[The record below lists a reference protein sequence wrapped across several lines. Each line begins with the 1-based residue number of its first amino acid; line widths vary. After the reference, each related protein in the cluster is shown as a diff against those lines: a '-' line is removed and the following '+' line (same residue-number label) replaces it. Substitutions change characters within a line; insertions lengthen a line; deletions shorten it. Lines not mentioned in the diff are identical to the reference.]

1 VPFPF
6 PLDPTF
12 RLEVIDSWLDDV
24 EDRIELGDP
33 EGAEGSLRTAEAIYL
48 RLPPGEGCLATE
60 QKIIEK
66 RVKLGH
72 LQT

>member
-1 VPFPF
+1 MPF
-6 PLDPTF
+6 PLPLDPAF
-12 RLEVIDSWLDDV
+12 RLEVVESWLDDV
-24 EDRIELGDP
+24 DDRIECGDP

-48 RLPPGEGCLATE
+48 RLPAGKGCPNTE
-60 QKIIEK
+60 QKMIEK